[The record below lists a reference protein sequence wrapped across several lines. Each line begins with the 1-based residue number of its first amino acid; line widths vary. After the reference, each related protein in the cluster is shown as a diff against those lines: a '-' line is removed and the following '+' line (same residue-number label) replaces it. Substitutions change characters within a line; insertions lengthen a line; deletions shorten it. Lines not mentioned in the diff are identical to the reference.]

1 MSVFEVQQL
10 AGAILGAV
18 IAVVAVNL
26 VKLRTSDTD
35 L

>member
-18 IAVVAVNL
+18 IAVVAVNI
-26 VKLRTSDTD
+26 VKLLTTD
-35 L
+35 PDL

>member
-18 IAVVAVNL
+18 NSRCGSEFYKATII
-26 VKLRTSDTD
+26 
-35 L
+35 